1 MTVND
6 TSHINYI
13 YISVSSVYINL
24 DISTDSSVC
33 LYWIVMVQPLIWD
46 IYITD
51 MTVNDLSK

>member
-6 TSHINYI
+6 LTYQLYI

-33 LYWIVMVQPLIWD
+33 LYWIVMVQPLVWD
-46 IYITD
+46 MYIYI
-51 MTVNDLSK
+51 